1 MLLHIS
7 KEWNES
13 IFMTIFL
20 FYEQT
25 NSQIILVCILIVL
38 SFYK

>member
-13 IFMTIFL
+13 IFMIIFL